1 MKTFLR
7 LGALFCF
14 ASGLLLASMEGTVVN
29 RTTGKPQAGVS
40 VILVKPGQQGM
51 QTIGTTI
58 SDALGHWAFE
68 KDQPGG
74 GPQLLQAAYEGVNY
88 NKLMTPNIPTSG
100 VELDIYEAT
109 KSPAVAHIAQ
119 RMMFIE
125 PAAGSL
131 AITETDILQNDSNT
145 TYNNSALGGLR
156 FYLPPAANGQV
167 RVNAQTSQGMP
178 LPRAAEKTN
187 ENDIFKVDF
196 PVKPGET
203 QFEVSYVL
211 PVGTPFTYRGRL
223 VTVKGMSAG
232 PMRLIA
238 PAGVTLAGKDI
249 QNEGTEPKTQATIYD
264 VTAPD
269 LFSVDVTGTGSLHTG
284 DDTNGVDD
292 SDSPQVTEGQPQI
305 YRHLSWLLVLTFS
318 ILAIG
323 LVFLF
328 RNSPVRTP
336 YGK

>member
-1 MKTFLR
+1 
-7 LGALFCF
+7 
-14 ASGLLLASMEGTVVN
+14 
-29 RTTGKPQAGVS
+29 
-40 VILVKPGQQGM
+40 
-51 QTIGTTI
+51 
-58 SDALGHWAFE
+58 
-68 KDQPGG
+68 
-74 GPQLLQAAYEGVNY
+74 
-88 NKLMTPNIPTSG
+88 
-100 VELDIYEAT
+100 
-109 KSPAVAHIAQ
+109 
-119 RMMFIE
+119 
-125 PAAGSL
+125 
-131 AITETDILQNDSNT
+131 
-145 TYNNSALGGLR
+145 
-156 FYLPPAANGQV
+156 
-167 RVNAQTSQGMP
+167 MP
-178 LPRAAEKTN
+178 LPRAAEKTD

-264 VTAPD
+264 VTAPG

-284 DDTNGVDD
+284 DDTSGVDD